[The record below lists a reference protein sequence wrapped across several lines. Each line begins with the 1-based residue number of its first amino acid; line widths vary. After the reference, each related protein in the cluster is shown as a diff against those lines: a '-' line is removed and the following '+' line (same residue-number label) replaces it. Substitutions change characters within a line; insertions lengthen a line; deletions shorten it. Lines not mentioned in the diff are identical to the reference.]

1 MRQKM
6 PHLKKLFLF
15 IALPL
20 LSCANNE
27 TEALYLKNACNS
39 CHGMYGEGMGASPRL
54 QGIRE
59 DVLLRRLKDLQQ
71 GKTRSAFGSVMISF
85 AKALDENQT
94 KEMAKYL
101 SNLKTKVEDG
111 RYDIEYEP
119 AGDGGS

>member
-1 MRQKM
+1 MN
-6 PHLKKLFLF
+6 KLILF
-15 IALPL
+15 TALSL
-20 LSCANNE
+20 LSYANSDM
-27 TEALYLKNACNS
+27 EALYMKNACNS

-59 DVLLRRLKDLQQ
+59 HVLLRRFKDLQQ
-71 GKTRSAFGSVMISF
+71 GKTRSAFGSIMISF
-85 AKALDENQT
+85 AKTLDENQT

-101 SNLKTKVEDG
+101 SNLKTKVDDG